1 MNATMTQLE
10 PAELTRLDGRHAVVT
25 GGGRGIGAA
34 IVHELARRGACVSI
48 LGRNQKVLDAESELV
63 QSSVGGTEVSG
74 FACDVTDEASVMQA
88 FAGARGRFGDIA
100 VLVNNAGQAESAT
113 IGETTLAMWERLIAV
128 NLTGT
133 FLCSRAA
140 IPDMLEN
147 GDGRI
152 VNVASTSALKG
163 YGRLAAYT
171 AAKHGVLGLTRSLA
185 AEVAKSGTT
194 VNAVCPGY
202 TDTDMSA
209 AAVKNLVSAG
219 RTEAEA
225 AAIIAKSNPRGS
237 LIQPE
242 EVASVVAWLCTPAA
256 RSLTGQAIVVAG
268 GDVR

>member
-1 MNATMTQLE
+1 MNATMTQPE
-10 PAELTRLDGRHAVVT
+10 TTELTRLDSRHAVVT

-34 IVHELARRGACVSI
+34 IVHDLARRGACVSI
-48 LGRNQKVLDAESELV
+48 LGRDQKALERESALV
-63 QSSVGGTEVSG
+63 QSAYGGAEISSFV
-74 FACDVTDEASVMQA
+74 CDVTDEGSVEQA

-100 VLVNNAGQAESAT
+100 ILVNNAGQADSAP
-113 IGETTLAMWERLIAV
+113 IQETSLEMWERLIAV
-128 NLTGT
+128 NLTGA

-140 IPDMLEN
+140 ITDMLQN

-163 YGRLAAYT
+163 YGRLGAYT

-202 TDTDMSA
+202 TDTDMASA
-209 AAVKNLVSAG
+209 AVQTLVGGGKSKS
-219 RTEAEA
+219 EA
-225 AAIIAKSNPRGS
+225 AALIAKSNPRGS
-237 LIQPE
+237 LIEPE
-242 EVASVVAWLCTPAA
+242 EVASVVGWLCTPAA
-256 RSLTGQAIVVAG
+256 RSITGQAIVVAG